1 VKAKVEAAPAP
12 GMDKN
17 KTAAA
22 KTPPPPPGPKESQP
36 ERGPLEDN
44 LDLQKEIMDLAP
56 KFPAISIK

>member
-22 KTPPPPPGPKESQP
+22 KTPPPFPGPEESQT

-56 KFPAISIK
+56 KLPAINIK